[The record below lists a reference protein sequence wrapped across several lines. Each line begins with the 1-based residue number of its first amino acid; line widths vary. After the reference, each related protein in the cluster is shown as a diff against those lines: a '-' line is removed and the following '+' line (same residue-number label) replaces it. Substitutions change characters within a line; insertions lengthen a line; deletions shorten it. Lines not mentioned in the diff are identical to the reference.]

1 MTAVSAEPA
10 SAGQRPGLQ
19 TWTPTFVL
27 FLAYLFAILTGRF
40 PLGAVVMVAAIASL
54 FLQRATLR
62 TPGFLGLFA
71 AWTLWAALGY
81 VLTPYPEV
89 VGESLTERAKLVL
102 VTLVAVNAL
111 RRWTQIHFFILFVLV
126 SYVVFPAR
134 STLVNYVHGYTLFGR
149 AIGPFIY
156 GNPNDLAAHTI
167 LVLGPA
173 LALWTGAPRGSPI
186 RWVALASGALLVL
199 VIVLTQSRGAFLALG
214 IMSLPTTMTLVRRR
228 PRAIAGVAAVLGLAL
243 YLAPASFWA
252 RMQGLRKATS
262 VATIGEMDPEGSAR
276 QRFAVLQTATRII
289 RDHPVL
295 GVGLGAYEVAQYRYN
310 PSLGYLDTHN
320 TYLNVLAETGL
331 PGLVLF
337 LAVIINVLRGVQ
349 HARRRAMRQSPA
361 QAEALRWLQYALFG
375 YLTAGVFGSFSRL
388 AFLYVYLA
396 LLWCAS
402 RTTEGLGL
410 PTSPVEAPPGRP
422 KGAPIGGTRGGGW
435 LGSLPQSR

>member
-1 MTAVSAEPA
+1 MTAIRAEPA
-10 SAGQRPGLQ
+10 PAAQRPWLHI
-19 TWTPTFVL
+19 WTPTFVL
-27 FLAYLFAILTGRF
+27 FMAYLFAIVTGRL
-40 PLGAVVMVAAIASL
+40 PVGAVVMVAAIASL
-54 FLQRATLR
+54 FLQRATFR

-81 VLTPYPEV
+81 VVTPYPEV
-89 VGESLTERAKLVL
+89 VGDSLTERVKLVL

-111 RRWTQIHFFILFVLV
+111 RRWTQIHYFILCVLV
-126 SYVVFPAR
+126 SYVLFPAR

-173 LALWTGAPRGSPI
+173 LALCAGAPRGSPI
-186 RWVALASGALLVL
+186 RWIALASAALLTL
-199 VIVLTQSRGAFLALG
+199 VIVLTQSRGAFVALG
-214 IMSLPTTMTLVRRR
+214 VMALPTTITLVRRR
-228 PRAIAGVAAVLGLAL
+228 PRAIAGVAAVLGLVL
-243 YLAPASFWA
+243 YLSPASFWA

-320 TYLNVLAETGL
+320 TYLNVLAETGV

-337 LAVIINVLRGVQ
+337 LMIVISVLQVVR
-349 HARRRAMRQSPA
+349 HARRRAGRALP
-361 QAEALRWLQYALFG
+361 AEAETLRWLQYALVG
-375 YLTAGVFGSFSRL
+375 YLIAGVFGSFAKL

-396 LLWCAS
+396 LLWCAA
-402 RTTEGLGL
+402 RTVYAQGL
-410 PTSPVEAPPGRP
+410 PENPAETP
-422 KGAPIGGTRGGGW
+422 
-435 LGSLPQSR
+435 L